1 MSPRKRYWLM
11 KTEPDC
17 FSIDDLERAGV
28 EPWTG
33 VRNYQ
38 ARNFMRAMNVG
49 DGVLFYHSS
58 TQPPGIYG
66 IAEVATVAYPD
77 PTQFDRTSE
86 YFDPKAAEEEPRWF
100 MVDVRYVRTL
110 AQPITLAQ
118 AREHSDALGE
128 DFRLI
133 RKGSRL
139 SVMPVTAAQWKILL
153 SLEQP

>member
-1 MSPRKRYWLM
+1 MSPRKRHWLM

-17 FSIDDLERAGV
+17 FSIDDLERVGV

-66 IAEVATVAYPD
+66 VAEVATVAYPD
-77 PTQFDRTSE
+77 PTQFDRASQ
-86 YFDPKAAEEEPRWF
+86 YYDPKATEEEPRWF

-110 AQPITLAQ
+110 TQPITLAQ

-139 SVMPVTAAQWKILL
+139 SVMPVTPAQWKILL

>member
-1 MSPRKRYWLM
+1 MSPRKRHWLM

-17 FSIDDLERAGV
+17 FSIDDLKRVGV

-38 ARNFMRAMNVG
+38 ARNFMRAMKVG

-77 PTQFDRTSE
+77 PTQFDRASQ
-86 YFDPKAAEEEPRWF
+86 YFDPKATEEEPRWF

-110 AQPITLAQ
+110 SQPITLAQ
-118 AREHSDALGE
+118 AREHSGALGE

-139 SVMPVTAAQWKILL
+139 SVMPVTPAQWKTLL

>member
-1 MSPRKRYWLM
+1 MSPRKRHWLM

-17 FSIDDLERAGV
+17 FSIDDLERVGV

-86 YFDPKAAEEEPRWF
+86 YFDPKATEEEPRWF

-118 AREHSDALGE
+118 AREHADSLGE

-139 SVMPVTAAQWKILL
+139 SVMPVTPAQWKILL
-153 SLEQP
+153 SLEQS